1 MRRECKFV
9 LDENEITC
17 IGDIRK
23 ARDSINRT
31 ILNIDNLSKE
41 EISNILKSS
50 NERLVVALEKLEDKS
65 K

>member
-17 IGDIRK
+17 IENIRK

-41 EISNILKSS
+41 ELSNILKSS

>member
-9 LDENEITC
+9 LDENEMTC
-17 IGDIRK
+17 VGDIRK

-41 EISNILKSS
+41 EISNILGSS
-50 NERLVVALEKLEDKS
+50 NERLAVALEKLENKS

>member
-9 LDENEITC
+9 LDENEMTC
-17 IGDIRK
+17 VGDVRK

-50 NERLVVALEKLEDKS
+50 NERLLVALEKLEIKS

>member
-9 LDENEITC
+9 LDENEMTC
-17 IGDIRK
+17 VGDIHK
-23 ARDSINRT
+23 ARDSINRI

-41 EISNILKSS
+41 EISNILESS
-50 NERLVVALEKLEDKS
+50 NERLAVALEKLEIKS